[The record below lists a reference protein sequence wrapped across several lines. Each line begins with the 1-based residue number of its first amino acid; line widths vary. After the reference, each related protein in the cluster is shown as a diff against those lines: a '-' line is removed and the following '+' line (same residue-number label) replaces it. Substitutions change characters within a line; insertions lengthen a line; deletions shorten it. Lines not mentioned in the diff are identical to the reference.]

1 MAQDSGL
8 VPHGWYSRPVFG
20 LPVVFAGFMGMFGNV
35 GPLIYASF
43 AFIVQDLEQT
53 TGWARSDVTLAISF
67 LTFFTAVA
75 QPGFGAIVDRFGVRW
90 PTAISLL
97 LMAVTLAMIPFFAS
111 KVWHLWVGFI
121 IAAILGVGNNTMS
134 FIRLA
139 AAWFDR
145 RRGLMIGIVAS
156 ATGLGLA
163 LLPRITASVVDA
175 YGWKGG
181 FVWYGL
187 YIALVTVPVIILF
200 AQDHP
205 RDLGLRPDGDEVSPE
220 NSGENA
226 ALPGITLGV
235 ALRTRVFWVLA
246 LGILMASFALWGITN
261 QLALL
266 LGDRGMSR
274 VDAAQVA
281 MVLGLSM
288 AASRLII
295 GWTLDRIFAP
305 RVAMTIFLGSAAG
318 FFFLASGWYRHS
330 RLFCRTSVGCRSR
343 RGNRTHW
350 FYGES
355 LFRSAC
361 VRRYLWQRFRRLPT
375 RYKWWT
381 IPSRSGAG
389 DSRQLRRSPVRHG
402 RCHDGGGAYVCDNGG
417 ATIGTTTSSRLTD
430 LRLPALVLMFAHQ
443 ACHA

>member
-8 VPHGWYSRPVFG
+8 VPQGWYSRPVFG

-318 FFFLASGWYRHS
+318 FFFLASGGTDAR
-330 RLFCRTSVGCRSR
+330 V
-343 RGNRTHW
+343 
-350 FYGES
+350 
-355 LFRSAC
+355 
-361 VRRYLWQRFRRLPT
+361 YLAALLL
-375 RYKWWT
+375 
-381 IPSRSGAG
+381 GAG
-389 DSRQLRRSPVRHG
+389 LGAEIELIGFMVSRYFGLRAFGAIYGSVFVG
-402 RCHDGGGAYVCDNGG
+402 FLLGTSGGPFLLARAQEILGSYDA
-417 ATIGTTTSSRLTD
+417 
-430 LRLPALVLMFAHQ
+430 ALYSMVAVMTVVALMFVTMGRYDRYHDLFETG
-443 ACHA
+443 